1 MEVETMQSTAF
12 TNLQAKYRR
21 VTRPSW
27 PSQQNAGGFF
37 DVHPVGSL
45 LRSLFLSSLLW
56 VFLAFTIY
64 TVYSYVVAAK

>member
-1 MEVETMQSTAF
+1 MQSTTF

-45 LRSLFLSSLLW
+45 LPIVFALGLPRLHYLHRLLLCRSRQI
-56 VFLAFTIY
+56 AD
-64 TVYSYVVAAK
+64 